1 MARTH
6 DLAGMTP
13 GQLHALGI
21 ETLDM
26 SLSAAH
32 GDLGRASAQATQA
45 MALFFASLS
54 ADNLDELAGS
64 HRAPSLD
71 REAGAALKRALAEDK
86 TLGERVHDG

>member
-1 MARTH
+1 MASTH

-26 SLSAAH
+26 SLGT
-32 GDLGRASAQATQA
+32 GDLGRASAQAAQA

-54 ADNLDELAGS
+54 ADNLDEMAGS

-71 REAGAALKRALAEDK
+71 REAGTRLKRALAEDK